1 MCEAPEVKKSTVRS
15 NSGIWTVRCDR
26 FLEIV
31 LLGCIMLLSLPMD
44 RALPDDK
51 SQKKCSV

>member
-31 LLGCIMLLSLPMD
+31 LLGCIN
-44 RALPDDK
+44 AI
-51 SQKKCSV
+51 VFANG